1 LNFKFIKMRQRQLPP
16 MLWVVGTA
24 IALLATGCEEAVQY
38 LPPLPRIEISSNEA
52 RSPQLPAQSANNA
65 KIEAAIRQGINQVRQ
80 ENKLQPLQNNEELAQ
95 VARNYSRQM
104 AEQNFFSH
112 TGSDGSTLEKRVRAG
127 GIYYWVVGENLFKSK
142 NISQPV
148 SPAIDGWMKSPG
160 HRENILR
167 PFFSETGVGVWR
179 VGNSYYITQLFL
191 RR

>member
-1 LNFKFIKMRQRQLPP
+1 MLQRQLSPI
-16 MLWVVGTA
+16 LWIMGTA

-38 LPPLPRIEISSNEA
+38 LPPLPIIETSSNET
-52 RSPQLPAQSANNA
+52 RSPQQNAQSANNA

-80 ENKLQPLQNNEELAQ
+80 ENKLKPLQNNEKLAQ

-112 TGSDGSTLEKRVRAG
+112 TGPNGSTLEKRVRAG

-160 HRENILR
+160 HRDNILR
-167 PFFSETGVGVWR
+167 PFFSETGVGVWK

>member
-1 LNFKFIKMRQRQLPP
+1 MRQRKLPP
-16 MLWVVGTA
+16 IIWIIGTA

-38 LPPLPRIEISSNEA
+38 LPPLPRIETSEDEKQ
-52 RSPQLPAQSANNA
+52 SPQSANNA
-65 KIEAAIRQGINQVRQ
+65 KIEAAIQKGINQVRQ
-80 ENKLQPLQNNEELAQ
+80 ENKLKPLQNNEKLAQ

-112 TGSDGSTLEKRVRAG
+112 TGPNGSTLEKRVRAG

-167 PFFSETGVGVWR
+167 PFFSETGVGVWK

>member
-1 LNFKFIKMRQRQLPP
+1 MRQRQLPP
-16 MLWVVGTA
+16 ILWVMGTA
-24 IALLATGCEEAVQY
+24 IALLTTSCESAAQY
-38 LPPLPRIEISSNEA
+38 LPPLPRIETSSNEA
-52 RSPQLPAQSANNA
+52 KLPQQNAQSASNA

-80 ENKLQPLQNNEELAQ
+80 ENKLQPLQNNEKLAQ

-112 TGSDGSTLEKRVRAG
+112 TGADGSTLEKRVRAG

-167 PFFSETGVGVWR
+167 PFFSETGVGVWK

>member
-1 LNFKFIKMRQRQLPP
+1 MLQRKLSP
-16 MLWVVGTA
+16 MLCVMGAA
-24 IALLATGCEEAVQY
+24 IALLATGCEEAAQY
-38 LPPLPRIEISSNEA
+38 LPPLPRIEIPSDEV
-52 RSPQLPAQSANNA
+52 RSPQQNVQSANNA
-65 KIEAAIRQGINQVRQ
+65 KIEAAIRQGINEVRQ
-80 ENKLQPLQNNEELAQ
+80 ENKLKPMQNNEKLAQ

-112 TGSDGSTLEKRVRAG
+112 TGADGSTLEKRVRAG

-167 PFFSETGVGVWR
+167 PFFSETGVGVWK
-179 VGNSYYITQLFL
+179 VGNTYYITQLFL

>member
-1 LNFKFIKMRQRQLPP
+1 MRQRQLPP
-16 MLWVVGTA
+16 ILWVMGAA
-24 IALLATGCEEAVQY
+24 IALLTTSCESAVQY
-38 LPPLPRIEISSNEA
+38 FPPLPRIETSSNET
-52 RSPQLPAQSANNA
+52 RSPQQNAQSANNA

-80 ENKLQPLQNNEELAQ
+80 ENKLKPLQNNEKLAQ

-112 TGSDGSTLEKRVRAG
+112 TGADGSTLEKRVRAG

-142 NISQPV
+142 NISKPV